1 MAEEKLPQQGGADPA
16 TRDGSP
22 LRRTVERGVEDLG
35 LDHVDFV
42 KEALKWQY
50 NWIGLAGAALF
61 ALVSGTGLPLVLAA
75 GLELV
80 YVSLVPRSSRFR
92 RLVRSWKYAEQKRQ
106 REMKLSAMFNE
117 MPPEL
122 RTRYA
127 ALDMMCQAIR
137 ANYSRLSSTSQM
149 FLEQMEQR
157 LQGLLEAYL
166 RLLYANFQHS
176 QYLETTDPEV
186 IRRETAQLQRTLSSD
201 PPQVQEIN
209 RKRIE
214 ILTKRLERYQKVHE
228 NCKVVEAQ
236 CSALE
241 DILEL
246 IRDQSVTMRDPQQV
260 SDQLESL
267 VHEVEQ
273 TEETVRQVEAVFEMA
288 APEME
293 GTLAPL
299 PADSSV
305 SNSSSAPRTRVRS

>member
-1 MAEEKLPQQGGADPA
+1 MPEQKVPQQGGDETAA
-16 TRDGSP
+16 SP
-22 LRRTVERGVEDLG
+22 LRRAVEQGVDDLG
-35 LDHVDFV
+35 LEHVDFV
-42 KEALKWQY
+42 KAALKWQY

-61 ALVSGTGLPLVLAA
+61 ALVSGTGMPIVLAA
-75 GLELV
+75 GLELI
-80 YVSLVPRSSRFR
+80 YLSLVPRTSPFR

-117 MPPEL
+117 MPPEQ

-127 ALDMMCQAIR
+127 ALDTKCQAIR
-137 ANYSRLSSTSQM
+137 LNYSRLSSTSQM

-157 LQGLLEAYL
+157 LRGLLEAYL

-176 QYLETTDPEV
+176 QYLKTTDPEL
-186 IRRETAQLQRTLSSD
+186 IRRQTAQLQRTLSSD
-201 PPQVQEIN
+201 APQVQEIN

-214 ILTKRLERYQKVHE
+214 ILTKRLERYQKVEE

-273 TEETVRQVEAVFEMA
+273 TEETVRQVEAVFELP

-293 GTLAPL
+293 DTLAPIAAPSPDDDSK
-299 PADSSV
+299 PAERRRIR
-305 SNSSSAPRTRVRS
+305 N

>member
-1 MAEEKLPQQGGADPA
+1 MPVEKVPQQVDAKLSA
-16 TRDGSP
+16 SF
-22 LRRTVERGVEDLG
+22 LRRTVEHEAEELG
-35 LDHVDFV
+35 LTHTDFV

-75 GLELV
+75 GLELI

-127 ALDMMCQAIR
+127 ALDTMCQAIR

-157 LQGLLEAYL
+157 LGGLLEAYL
-166 RLLYANFQHS
+166 RLLYAYFQHS
-176 QYLETTDPEV
+176 QYLETTDPEG
-186 IRRETAQLQRTLSSD
+186 IRHEAAQLQRTLTSD
-201 PPQVQEIN
+201 SPQVQEIN
-209 RKRIE
+209 RRRVE
-214 ILTKRLERYQKVHE
+214 ILTKRLERFDKVRENQKV
-228 NCKVVEAQ
+228 VQAQ
-236 CSALE
+236 CLAIE

-260 SDQLESL
+260 SDQLDSL
-267 VHEVEQ
+267 VHDVEQ
-273 TEETVRQVEAVFEMA
+273 TEETVRQVESVFEMA
-288 APEME
+288 TPDEVD
-293 GTLAPL
+293 TLAPL
-299 PADSSV
+299 PTDSSV
-305 SNSSSAPRTRVRS
+305 SSASSASRARVRN